1 MPRLYKFNEDR
12 EGFGTNLKRL
22 MIEKGFTIESFS
34 NKVGYDENTV
44 KKWRSGQRIPSLK
57 NLQDLSKIL
66 GVTVQEL
73 YLPNSIYEKQISEDF
88 KKVIDGKFEIKP
100 SDKILI
106 DELTNYSN
114 YFFQKMLFSYLNP
127 RDVKT
132 LRNLFKYFLL
142 TDYAVDRLSIT
153 DKSDFDEFYAKVKRY
168 LVEQYGKSLPY
179 RIDNE
184 MSKKILND
192 FNKFIAL
199 NIKEEM

>member
-34 NKVGYDENTV
+34 KEIDYDENTV
-44 KKWRSGQRIPSLK
+44 KKWRSGERIPSLE
-57 NLQDLSKIL
+57 NLKKISIIL

-88 KKVIDGKFEIKP
+88 KKGIDGKLEIKP

-114 YFFQKMLFSYLNP
+114 YLFQKMLFSYLNP

-132 LRNLFKYFLL
+132 LRNLYKYFLL